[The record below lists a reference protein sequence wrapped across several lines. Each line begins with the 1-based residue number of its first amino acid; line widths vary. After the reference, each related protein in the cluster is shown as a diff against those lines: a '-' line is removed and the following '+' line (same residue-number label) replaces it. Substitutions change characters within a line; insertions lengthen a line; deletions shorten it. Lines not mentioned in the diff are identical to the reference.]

1 MGSDS
6 RRTDRVGTCTGR
18 STARSLD
25 KAPNSR
31 SAALLHEPPARG
43 PCSSTCLDC
52 RASNGRVGRLG
63 GYRSS
68 LRPRT
73 KGRLCGH
80 AEYRELV
87 ICCNGRGPAAV
98 SGSPAAILNCPE
110 PVGHGR
116 NGGTSS
122 SERRNVTENNRRRL
136 ETAKKRRQFLRTV
149 NSTDARLAPDLERA
163 SGTDRA
169 NCRREPRHRP
179 SPNSPPG
186 RAATTCSSAD
196 VKPASPTSA
205 FRQCCLHAAPDR
217 SPTNKSSISADPRIQ
232 DRIASRNATPGL
244 SRTTEKGKSRMPQR
258 SGCLGLQKRINPK
271 SRRGQDV

>member
-43 PCSSTCLDC
+43 SCSSTCLDC
-52 RASNGRVGRLG
+52 RASNRRVGRLG

-68 LRPRT
+68 VRPRT

-98 SGSPAAILNCPE
+98 SGSPTAILNCPE

-149 NSTDARLAPDLERA
+149 NSTDARLASDLVERA

-179 SPNSPPG
+179 SPNSQ
-186 RAATTCSSAD
+186 
-196 VKPASPTSA
+196 PAER
-205 FRQCCLHAAPDR
+205 RQPAAAPMSNRPPQHPPSANVASTRRQIDCLR
-217 SPTNKSSISADPRIQ
+217 TSHQSLPILEFKTGSPAEMPPPD
-232 DRIASRNATPGL
+232 SR
-244 SRTTEKGKSRMPQR
+244 
-258 SGCLGLQKRINPK
+258 GLQKRENLECP
-271 SRRGQDV
+271 RGQDV

>member
-6 RRTDRVGTCTGR
+6 RRTDRVGTCTSR

-43 PCSSTCLDC
+43 SCSSTCLDC

-68 LRPRT
+68 VRPRT

-98 SGSPAAILNCPE
+98 SGSPTAILNFPE

-163 SGTDRA
+163 SGTRPGKLP
-169 NCRREPRHRP
+169 PRTPSPALTEQPTRP
-179 SPNSPPG
+179 SGDNLQQRRCQTGLPNIRLPPML
-186 RAATTCSSAD
+186 
-196 VKPASPTSA
+196 P
-205 FRQCCLHAAPDR
+205 
-217 SPTNKSSISADPRIQ
+217 PRG
-232 DRIASRNATPGL
+232 AG
-244 SRTTEKGKSRMPQR
+244 
-258 SGCLGLQKRINPK
+258 
-271 SRRGQDV
+271 